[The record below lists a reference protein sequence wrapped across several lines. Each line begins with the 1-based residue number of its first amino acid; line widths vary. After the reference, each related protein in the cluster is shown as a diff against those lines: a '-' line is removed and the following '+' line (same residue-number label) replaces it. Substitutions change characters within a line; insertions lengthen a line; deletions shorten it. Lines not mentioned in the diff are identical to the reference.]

1 MLAIMETRGS
11 IDAAMHRAG
20 LDFRARVLASPAH
33 VTLLLGALGR
43 PAGTC
48 AVAVLGLGRSLKDF
62 ARTGWCGKPIAQE
75 AAAGIL
81 ITALGILAKSGAAL
95 KAAPAVKAKAPRR
108 LFRSV
113 GWCGEFDPLD
123 GACDPA
129 PELGSGGRKPPA
141 P

>member
-1 MLAIMETRGS
+1 MLAVMEMRGS

-33 VTLLLGALGR
+33 VTLLLGALGL

-48 AVAVLGLGRSLKDF
+48 AVAVLGLGRSLKEF

-75 AAAGIL
+75 TAAGIL
-81 ITALGILAKSGAAL
+81 ITALGILAKSGAA
-95 KAAPAVKAKAPRR
+95 VKAKAPRARRR

-113 GWCGEFDPLD
+113 GRYGEFDPLD

>member
-1 MLAIMETRGS
+1 MEARGS
-11 IDAAMHRAG
+11 IDTAMHRAG

-33 VTLLLGALGR
+33 VTLLLGALGW

-48 AVAVLGLGRSLKDF
+48 AVAVLGLGRSLKEF

-81 ITALGILAKSGAAL
+81 ITALGILAQSGAAL
-95 KAAPAVKAKAPRR
+95 KAAPAVKAKAPRARRRRR
-108 LFRSV
+108 LFFA
-113 GWCGEFDPLD
+113 GGEFDPLD